1 MRSSPTDFREVYRE
15 RPASVEG
22 GRTTASDPLGA
33 LEPLEKAPAL
43 RDADHGVHRREGK
56 ADPTGRVSIRIAAA
70 ARPALQPAAAR
81 SNSSARWV
89 AASRTA
95 ARSPAKICR
104 SVTIAPPRR
113 PLPNQTRPT
122 GLAGVPPPG
131 P

>member
-1 MRSSPTDFREVYRE
+1 
-15 RPASVEG
+15 
-22 GRTTASDPLGA
+22 PLGA

-43 RDADHGVHRREGK
+43 RAADHGVHRREGK
-56 ADPTGRVSIRIAAA
+56 ADPTGRVSVRIAAA

-131 P
+131 PATPVIATESSTGACASAPAAIAAATSA